1 MADHHGKGHD
11 GKGLTMTFE
20 GKTALIT
27 GGSSG
32 IGLASARALRRAG
45 ALVAIMGRRRDAL
58 EAARAELGGDVLIV
72 AGDVSHLADLHRM
85 REAVGTA
92 FGHLDILFANAG
104 IAIGTPLETCDE
116 ATYSRIMDINVKGT
130 FFTVQTALPLMRE
143 GGSIIL
149 NTSWLNQVGAPGRAL
164 LSASKAAVRSFVRT
178 MSAELLPRRIRVNAI
193 SPGSI
198 ETPLHR
204 QNGQSEEAFRAYTE
218 RVGAQVPMG
227 RMGTADE
234 IAAGVLFLAS
244 DASSYMLGAEI
255 VMDGGR
261 AEL

>member
-1 MADHHGKGHD
+1 MAGHHD
-11 GKGLTMTFE
+11 KGLTMTLQD
-20 GKTALIT
+20 KTALIT

-32 IGLASARALRRAG
+32 IGLASARALRREG
-45 ALVAIMGRRRDAL
+45 ALVAITGRRCDAL
-58 EAARAELGGDVLIV
+58 EAARAELGSDVLIIE
-72 AGDVSHLADLHRM
+72 GDVSNLDDLQRM
-85 REAVGTA
+85 RDAVDA
-92 FGHLDILFANAG
+92 KFGHLDILFANAG
-104 IAIGTPLETCDE
+104 LAIATPLETCDE

-130 FFTVQTALPLMRE
+130 FFTVQAVLPLMRE

-164 LSASKAAVRSFVRT
+164 LSASKAAVRSFART
-178 MSAELLPRRIRVNAI
+178 MAAELLPRRIRVNAI

-204 QNGQSEEAFRAYTE
+204 QSGQSEEAFRAYAE
-218 RVGAQVPMG
+218 RVGSQVPMG
-227 RMGTADE
+227 RMGRAEE
-234 IAAGVLFLAS
+234 IAAGVVFLAS
-244 DASSYMLGAEI
+244 DASSYMLGAEM

>member
-1 MADHHGKGHD
+1 MAGHHD
-11 GKGLTMTFE
+11 KGLTMTLKD
-20 GKTALIT
+20 KTALIT

-32 IGLASARALRRAG
+32 IGLAAARALRREG

-58 EAARAELGGDVLIV
+58 ETARAELGDDIV
-72 AGDVSHLADLHRM
+72 IVEGDVSNLADLQRM
-85 REAVGTA
+85 RDAVGAA

-104 IAIGTPLETCDE
+104 LAIATPLETCDE

-130 FFTVQTALPLMRE
+130 FFTVQAVLPLMRE

-164 LSASKAAVRSFVRT
+164 LSASKAAVRSFART
-178 MSAELLPRRIRVNAI
+178 MASELLPRRIRVNAI

-218 RVGAQVPMG
+218 RVGAQVPLG
-227 RMGTADE
+227 RMGRAEE